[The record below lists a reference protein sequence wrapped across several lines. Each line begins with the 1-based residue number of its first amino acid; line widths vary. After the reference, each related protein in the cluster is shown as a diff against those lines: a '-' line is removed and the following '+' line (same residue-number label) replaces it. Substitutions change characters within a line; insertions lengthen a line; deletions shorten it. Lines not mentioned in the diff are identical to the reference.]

1 MKDPQTKQPLDDTLN
16 VASVIEFMYKAG
28 MHEQAKQTEAL
39 QRELLKKGKAVG
51 QIGSVESEQWLDKF
65 ITQDKDMLELKSDV
79 RKLVES
85 EESVLILGETG
96 TGKELIARALH
107 GSRGPLQVGNSN
119 VGRFVAVNCT
129 SLSNDLMAS
138 ELFGHVA
145 GAFTGATND
154 RVGKLQYAAKGT
166 LFIDEIG
173 DMSLEMQSALLRALQ
188 ERKVIRVGD
197 NKEIDVDF
205 RLVCATHRHMGELI
219 RRGEFRQDLY
229 YRISTFE
236 LQTKPLRDRRSDIQL
251 ILKSLDPD
259 NKANL
264 TTPSDQDWMGNV
276 RELQRAVKRS
286 LLLKK

>member
-1 MKDPQTKQPLDDTLN
+1 
-16 VASVIEFMYKAG
+16 
-28 MHEQAKQTEAL
+28 
-39 QRELLKKGKAVG
+39 
-51 QIGSVESEQWLDKF
+51 
-65 ITQDKDMLELKSDV
+65 MLELKSDV